1 MSSTAAAANTPTS
14 APSTPSTTSPTSPTS
29 SSTTPDQSRSVDTRS
44 VDTMC
49 GYCGVGC
56 GLTLTASPDGTL
68 TSRGTPDHP
77 VNRGRLCTKGSTTA
91 DLLVSG
97 GRQTTALVDGEASD
111 TTGAVNEVARRFT
124 ALREEHGHDAVALYV
139 SGQMTLEAQYVANKL
154 AKGYLR
160 TNLIESNSR
169 LCMASASTGYK
180 QAFGAD
186 GPPGSYDDLD
196 HADVFLVTGANMA
209 DCHPILFLRMM
220 DRVKAGAKLI
230 VVDPRRTATAK
241 KADLHLP
248 VAPGT
253 DMALLNGLLRMIC
266 DNGDTDPEFIASYT
280 DNWEV
285 MEDHLADYP
294 VEEVSRITGIEEDDL
309 RTAAEWIGSTR
320 RFVSLWTMG
329 LNQSVHGT
337 WHTTALCNLHLA
349 TGALCTTGAGPFS
362 LTGQPN
368 AMGGREMGYMGP
380 GLPGQRSVL
389 DDAQRAEVE
398 DIWEVPPGT
407 LHTDLGGGTVD
418 LFRELGDEDSPVRA
432 VWVICTNPAATVPN
446 SSQVIK
452 GLTGAD
458 LVVVQDAYAGSA
470 TAGHADIVLPAAL
483 WTESDGVMVNS
494 ERTMTL
500 SSPLLDAPGE
510 AAPDWE
516 LICRVARAMGFPGF
530 DFASAAEIFDEIRR
544 FHNPRTGWD
553 LRGVDHARLKDGPV
567 QWPVAPG
574 GDARNPVR
582 YLNDGISQSRLV
594 TDDGEVPRLAFPTDT
609 GRAQFVARPWLPPHE
624 LPDEDFPLT
633 LTTGRLPHQWHTM
646 TKTGRVKKLMKL
658 NPSGFVQVH
667 LTDAEPLGIGAGD
680 IVRVTSRRGTLDAP
694 AVVDEGIV
702 PGTCFIPMHFA
713 NVPVNELTTD
723 AVDPESLQPE
733 FKACAVSLLR
743 VAAAP
748 KTPDDMDDDADGA
761 DGADD
766 ADTVSVVWASQTGTV
781 EEYVPGLVSSLT
793 AVGVPARARC
803 ADSVDVGKLQGTVL
817 FVVSSTGDGDA
828 PDMAASLWEEL
839 EALQN
844 KQDKQDASGAAGA
857 PALAGLRCAVLGFG
871 DSSYA
876 DFCGFARK
884 LEDRVSALGAE
895 LLLPRASCEPDFA
908 GTAASWFAAA
918 AEALGADP
926 DDIARATS
934 SSAASQG
941 PARGSRANPVT
952 ATVAAASRLTGG
964 DPGATGREVRRYTFT
979 LPCLP
984 ADADSTTDADSASD
998 ATAYSTGDALGV
1010 LPRNRATTVDE
1021 FLHFTGLDPAVPH
1034 PETGQPLREALT
1046 RLDITSVTPA
1056 LLELVHRQH
1065 PDAGID
1071 ELTGSAGNTADTTA
1085 LRTFAYG
1092 RHLCDVLA
1100 SYPVTADLTEWLEVL
1115 TELRPR
1121 LYSISSSPLADPN
1134 QVEITV
1140 STVAFTSP
1148 RGASRRGV
1156 SSGFLAEL
1164 APGDEVEV
1172 FIKPNRSFGPP
1183 ERPDAPMI
1191 MIGPGTG
1198 VAPFRGFLQDRMC
1211 SGAAGDNWLFFGD
1224 RHRDT
1229 DFLYGEELSG
1239 MHHRGI
1245 LTRFDTAFSR
1255 DQEKKVYVQ
1264 DRMLHHAA
1272 DLWEWIG
1279 RGAHLYVCGDAGRMA
1294 ADVDSALCRIVA
1306 EQGRMDSEDARS
1318 FVAGL
1323 AAERRYV
1330 RDVY

>member
-1 MSSTAAAANTPTS
+1 MSTTAPTAQSLPLATDASTSTADS
-14 APSTPSTTSPTSPTS
+14 AES
-29 SSTTPDQSRSVDTRS
+29 RS

-56 GLTLTASPDGTL
+56 GLTLTAAPDGTL
-68 TSRGTPDHP
+68 TSRGTPEHP

-91 DLLVSG
+91 DLLSSG
-97 GRQTTALVDGEASD
+97 GRQTTALVDGEASG
-111 TTGAVNEVARRFT
+111 TTEAVEEVARRFT
-124 ALREEHGHDAVALYV
+124 ALREEHGRDAVALYV
-139 SGQMTLEAQYVANKL
+139 SGQMTLEAQYLANKL

-180 QAFGAD
+180 QSFGAD

-230 VVDPRRTATAK
+230 VVDPRLTATAK

-253 DMALLNGLLRMIC
+253 DMALLNGLLRLIC
-266 DNGDTDPEFIASYT
+266 DNGDTDPGFIEAFT
-280 DNWEV
+280 DGWEV
-285 MEDHLADYP
+285 MEDHLVHYP
-294 VEEVSRITGIEEDDL
+294 VEEVSRITGIKEDDL

-349 TGALCTTGAGPFS
+349 TGSLCTTGAGPFS

-389 DDAQRAEVE
+389 DDTQRAEVE

-418 LFRELGDEDSPVRA
+418 LFRELGDEESPVRA

-458 LVVVQDAYAGSA
+458 QVVVQDAYAGSA
-470 TAGHADIVLPAAL
+470 TAGYADIVLPAAL

-516 LICRVARAMGFPGF
+516 LICRVAQAMGFPGF
-530 DFASAAEIFDEIRR
+530 DFSSAAEIFDEIRR

-567 QWPVAPG
+567 QWPVSPG
-574 GDARNPVR
+574 GETRNPVR
-582 YLNDGISQSRLV
+582 YLNDGVSQKQLV
-594 TDDGEVPRLAFPTDT
+594 TEEGEVPRLAFPTAT
-609 GRAQFVARPWLPPHE
+609 GRAQFVARPWLPPDE
-624 LPDEDFPLT
+624 EPDEDFPLT
-633 LTTGRLPHQWHTM
+633 LTTGWLPHQWHTM
-646 TKTGRVKKLMKL
+646 TKTGRVAKLMKL
-658 NPSGFVQVH
+658 NPSGFVQIH
-667 LTDAEPLGIGAGD
+667 PTDAAPLGIGQGD

-713 NVPVNELTTD
+713 DVPVNELTTD

-748 KTPDDMDDDADGA
+748 ETPDDMEDDPEDADG
-761 DGADD
+761 

-793 AVGVPARARC
+793 AAGVPARARC
-803 ADSVDVGKLQGTVL
+803 ADTVDVGKLQGTVL
-817 FVVSSTGDGDA
+817 FVTSSTGDGDA
-828 PDMAASLWEEL
+828 PDMATGLWESL
-839 EALQN
+839 E
-844 KQDKQDASGAAGA
+844 KMEEGRDA
-857 PALAGLRCAVLGFG
+857 PPLAGLRCAVLGFG

-884 LEDRVSALGAE
+884 LEERLATLGAE
-895 LLLPRASCEPDFA
+895 LFLPRASCEPDFEA
-908 GTAASWFAAA
+908 TAASWFTDV

-926 DDIARATS
+926 EALA
-934 SSAASQG
+934 SAAGAGTQ
-941 PARGSRANPVT
+941 PAAPGTRANPVT
-952 ATVAAASRLTGG
+952 ATLAATTRLTGG
-964 DPGATGREVRRYTFT
+964 DPGVTGREVRRYTFT
-979 LPCLP
+979 LPEIEESP
-984 ADADSTTDADSASD
+984 ISYD
-998 ATAYSTGDALGV
+998 TGDALGI
-1010 LPRNRATTVDE
+1010 LPRNRASTVEE
-1021 FLHFTGLDPAVPH
+1021 FLYFTGLDPDVPH

-1046 RLDITSVTPA
+1046 RLDITSVTPD
-1056 LLELVHRQH
+1056 LLELVQH
-1065 PDAGID
+1065 QYPGADFG
-1071 ELTGSAGNTADTTA
+1071 ELTTDPAA
-1085 LRTFAYG
+1085 LRRFSYG

-1100 SYPVTADLTEWLEVL
+1100 SHPVEADLTEWLAVL
-1115 TELRPR
+1115 GELRPR

-1134 QVEITV
+1134 HVEITV
-1140 STVAFTSP
+1140 STVVFTSP
-1148 RGASRRGV
+1148 RGAARRGV

-1164 APGDEVEV
+1164 DAGDEVEV

-1224 RHRDT
+1224 RHRET

-1239 MHHRGI
+1239 MHNRGL

-1255 DQEKKVYVQ
+1255 DQEQKIYVQ

-1272 DLWEWIG
+1272 ELWEWIG

-1294 ADVDSALCRIVA
+1294 ADVDSALFRIVA
-1306 EQGRMDSEDARS
+1306 EQGSMDEAE
-1318 FVAGL
+1318 AGAFIAQL
-1323 AAERRYV
+1323 SADRRYV